1 MPENNRTEYRT
12 KQKETIMEFLQRN
25 GDAHVTIDQVVGYL
39 REQGASVGRTT
50 VYRYLEKLTEQGTL
64 RKYFIEEGMGACYQY
79 VADPSNCCQHFH
91 LKCTSCG
98 KLFHVECG
106 ELDALGGHLLEHHG
120 FLVDHTKTVFYGLCE
135 ACRKGN
141 AKE

>member
-1 MPENNRTEYRT
+1 
-12 KQKETIMEFLQRN
+12 MEFLQKN
-25 GDAHVTIDQVVGYL
+25 GDVHITIDQMVEYL
-39 REQGASVGRTT
+39 KEQGNRVGRTT
-50 VYRYLEKLTEQGTL
+50 VYRYMEKLAEQGVL

-79 VADPSNCCQHFH
+79 MADPIHCSQHFH
-91 LKCTSCG
+91 LKCTSCQ
-98 KLFHVECG
+98 KLFHVECK

-141 AKE
+141 TE